1 MKKAMSFFI
10 VFTII
15 LSSIQSVIADEIAR
29 VYSDVNTYTEKT
41 INIPIKIEN
50 NNGLMGYKFTVKA
63 KNLTISDITQGETFS
78 DGMFNYKIGEKKET
92 AEIIWTNNSSI
103 KANGELFSIT
113 ADVKDNK
120 TSCEVDLIYSP
131 SDTINEDYNEVS
143 LACDLI
149 VITPEKGEIQ
159 STTTNTSYENQEQES
174 LILEYINGVESDDV
188 KQAAVKSLVEA
199 GIKIDAD
206 KKYTTEEI
214 KKNIEGLSA
223 GKRTDF
229 IKQFNIEISN
239 QNNSLPAVPEKDGIA
254 IIEEILD
261 CTDEYTVK
269 SITQP
274 TEPIFDEEPSS
285 DSTSDELKA
294 TKDEVGNGWIIPV
307 SIIAVCV
314 VAAILFIIIFRRRR
328 MKNEV

>member
-1 MKKAMSFFI
+1 MKKAMSFLI

-149 VITPEKGEIQ
+149 VITPGKGEIQ

-188 KQAAVKSLVEA
+188 KQAAVKSLV
-199 GIKIDAD
+199 GVGVKIDAD
-206 KKYTTEEI
+206 KKYTAKEI
-214 KKNIEGLSA
+214 KKNIDDLSKE
-223 GKRTDF
+223 KRTDF

-239 QNNSLPAVPEKDGIA
+239 QNNSLPAVPKKDGID

-261 CTDEYTVK
+261 CTDEYTIK

-274 TEPIFDEEPSS
+274 TEPVFDEEPSS
-285 DSTSDELKA
+285 NSTSDESKA

-307 SIIAVCV
+307 SIVAVCV

>member
-1 MKKAMSFFI
+1 MKKTMSFLI
-10 VFTII
+10 AFTIL

-41 INIPIKIEN
+41 INIPVKIEN

-63 KNLTISDITQGETFS
+63 KNLSISDITQGETFS

-131 SDTINEDYNEVS
+131 SDTIDGNYNEVS

-149 VITPEKGEIQ
+149 VISPEQEVIQ
-159 STTTNTSYENQEQES
+159 PTTTNTSYDNQAQET

-188 KQAAVKSLVEA
+188 KQAIVASL
-199 GIKIDAD
+199 DM
-206 KKYTTEEI
+206 
-214 KKNIEGLSA
+214 
-223 GKRTDF
+223 KR
-229 IKQFNIEISN
+229 
-239 QNNSLPAVPEKDGIA
+239 
-254 IIEEILD
+254 
-261 CTDEYTVK
+261 
-269 SITQP
+269 
-274 TEPIFDEEPSS
+274 
-285 DSTSDELKA
+285 
-294 TKDEVGNGWIIPV
+294 
-307 SIIAVCV
+307 
-314 VAAILFIIIFRRRR
+314 
-328 MKNEV
+328 